1 MTEFSIGS
9 ILGRSFSIFGKNI
22 VSFLLLGVL
31 LHLPS
36 IYIVYDLLAQIE
48 SGSWDGEAS
57 ILPRLIGLFSGQL
70 LAATLIY
77 GTVMELRGLHAGV
90 GKCIQVGLV
99 RALPV
104 LLTAIVAG
112 LAIGVGFVLLI
123 IPGIIVM
130 TILYVAIP
138 VAVVERPGIMASLS
152 RSGELTRGYRMRIF
166 GLVFIVMGTAGI
178 VNYLISKSVAESFAE
193 SIFAGET
200 PSIGGMLYAATG
212 FEIVIAILGAV
223 ISAVVY
229 HDLRAIKDGVNID
242 ELAAVFE

>member
-1 MTEFSIGS
+1 MTNFSIGS

-22 VSFLLLGVL
+22 ISFLLLGVL

-36 IYIVYDLLAQIE
+36 IYIVHDLLTQIE
-48 SGSWDGEAS
+48 SGNWEGNSGVVA
-57 ILPRLIGLFSGQL
+57 RLIGLFSGQL

-77 GTVMELRGLHAGV
+77 GTVMELRGMHAGV

-112 LAIGVGFVLLI
+112 LAIGVGFILLI
-123 IPGIIVM
+123 IPGIIIM

-138 VAVVERPGIMASLS
+138 VAVVERPGVMASLS
-152 RSGELTRGYRMRIF
+152 RSSDLTRGYRMRIF
-166 GLVFIVMGTAGI
+166 GLVFVVMGSAAI
-178 VNYLISKSVAESFAE
+178 LNYIIGSKVADAVLED
-193 SIFAGET
+193 
-200 PSIGGMLYAATG
+200 PSSLGTYLYASTA
-212 FEIVIAILGAV
+212 FEIFVAILGAI

>member
-1 MTEFSIGS
+1 MTDFSIGS

-22 VSFLLLGVL
+22 VSFILLGVL
-31 LHLPS
+31 LHIPS
-36 IYIVYDLLAQIE
+36 IYIVHDLLAQID
-48 SGSWDGEAS
+48 SGSWDGS
-57 ILPRLIGLFSGQL
+57 SGLLPRLIGFFSGQM

-77 GTVMELRGLHAGV
+77 GTVMELRGMHAGV

-104 LLTAIVAG
+104 MLTAIVAG
-112 LAIGVGFVLLI
+112 LAIGVGFILLI
-123 IPGIIVM
+123 VPGIIVM

-138 VAVVERPGIMASLS
+138 VAVVERPGIMAALS
-152 RSGELTRGYRMRIF
+152 RSSELTRGYRMRIF
-166 GLVFIVMGTAGI
+166 GLVFVVMGTAVLI
-178 VNYLISKSVAESFAE
+178 NYLIGSKVGDAFLED
-193 SIFAGET
+193 
-200 PSIGGMLYAATG
+200 PSSLGTYLYASTA
-212 FEIVIAILGAV
+212 FEIVLAILGAI

>member
-36 IYIVYDLLAQIE
+36 IYIVYDLLAQID
-48 SGSWDGEAS
+48 SGSWNGEGS

-77 GTVMELRGLHAGV
+77 GTVMELRGMHAGV
-90 GKCIQVGLV
+90 GKCIQVGLA

-112 LAIGVGFVLLI
+112 LAIGVGFILLI
-123 IPGIIVM
+123 VPGIIVM

-152 RSGELTRGYRMRIF
+152 RSSDLTRGYRMRIF
-166 GLVFIVMGTAGI
+166 GLVFVVMGTAGVI
-178 VNYLISKSVAESFAE
+178 SYLISKKVATAIIDDPS
-193 SIFAGET
+193 
-200 PSIGGMLYAATG
+200 SIGTYLYASTG
-212 FEIVIAILGAV
+212 VEIVIAILGAV

>member
-1 MTEFSIGS
+1 MMDFSIGS

-22 VSFLLLGVL
+22 ASFLVLGVL

-36 IYIVYDLLAQIE
+36 IYIVFDLLAQIE
-48 SGSWDGEAS
+48 SGNWDGETS
-57 ILPRLIGLFSGQL
+57 FLPRLIGLLSGQL

-77 GTVMELRGLHAGV
+77 GTVMELRGMHAGV

-112 LAIGVGFVLLI
+112 LAIVVGFVLLI
-123 IPGIIVM
+123 VPGIIVM

-152 RSGELTRGYRMRIF
+152 RSSELTSGYRMRIF
-166 GLVFIVMGTAGI
+166 GLVFIIMGAAGLI
-178 VNYLISKSVAESFAE
+178 NYLISKQVTEAFFEDPS
-193 SIFAGET
+193 
-200 PSIGGMLYAATG
+200 SIGTLLYAATG
-212 FEIVIAILGAV
+212 IEIVVAILGAI

>member
-1 MTEFSIGS
+1 MEFSIGS

-22 VSFLLLGVL
+22 VSFVILGIL

-36 IYIVYDLLAQIE
+36 LYMAYDIVTQIE
-48 SGSWDGEAS
+48 SGAWNGES
-57 ILPRLIGLFSGQL
+57 GLLPRLIGFFSGQM

-77 GTVMELRGLHAGV
+77 GTVMELRGMHAGV

-104 LLTAIVAG
+104 MLTAIVAG
-112 LAIGVGFVLLI
+112 LAIGVGLVLLI
-123 IPGIIVM
+123 VPGIIVM

-152 RSGELTRGYRMRIF
+152 RSSELTGGYRMRIF
-166 GLVFIVMGTAGI
+166 GLVCVVFGSAVFI
-178 VNYLISKSVAESFAE
+178 NYLLTDMATDAFLKDPS
-193 SIFAGET
+193 
-200 PSIGGMLYAATG
+200 SIGTYLYAETG
-212 FEIVIAILGAV
+212 IAIFFAILGAI
-223 ISAVVY
+223 ISGVVY

>member
-1 MTEFSIGS
+1 MMDFRIGS

-22 VSFLLLGVL
+22 VAFLLLGLL

-36 IYIVYDLLAQIE
+36 LYMAYDLGAQIDA
-48 SGSWDGEAS
+48 GTWDGKS
-57 ILPRLIGLFSGQL
+57 GVLLPTIIGFLSGQM

-77 GTVMELRGLHAGV
+77 GTVMELRGMHAGV
-90 GKCIQVGLV
+90 GKCVQVGLV

-104 LLTAIVAG
+104 VLTAIVAS
-112 LAIGVGFVLLI
+112 LAIGVGILLLV

-152 RSGELTRGYRMRIF
+152 RSSDLTSGYRMQIF
-166 GLVFIVMGTAGI
+166 GLAIVIGGAGWL
-178 VNYLISKSVAESFAE
+178 VNYLIQDMATEAFLEDPSSITTYLFAE
-193 SIFAGET
+193 TGISIVLAI
-200 PSIGGMLYAATG
+200 IG
-212 FEIVIAILGAV
+212 AI
-223 ISAVVY
+223 ISGVVY